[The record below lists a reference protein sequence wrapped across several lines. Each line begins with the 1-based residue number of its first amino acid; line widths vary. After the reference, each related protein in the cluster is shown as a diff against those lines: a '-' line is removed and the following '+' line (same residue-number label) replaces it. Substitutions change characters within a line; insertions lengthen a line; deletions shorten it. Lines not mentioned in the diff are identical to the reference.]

1 MKVGDVMYNET
12 VDWFTKSSRGGQK
25 WL

>member
-12 VDWFTKSSRGGQK
+12 VEWFTKSSRGGQK
-25 WL
+25 LL